1 MREIEKL
8 KEELEFLVKN
18 NKPYE
23 EILKKSQELDVLIV
37 KEMKKRNEKIIE
49 KEMKK

>member
-1 MREIEKL
+1 MKEIEKL

-37 KEMKKRNEKIIE
+37 KHLKENNKLIIE
-49 KEMKK
+49 KK

>member
-1 MREIEKL
+1 MKEIEKL

-37 KEMKKRNEKIIE
+37 KQLKNNNKPIIE
-49 KEMKK
+49 KK

>member
-37 KEMKKRNEKIIE
+37 KEMKKKNKIIIE